1 MSAPKEPTARPVLPA
16 CERKA
21 LSVDDAIPYS
31 GVGRTTLYK
40 FLAEGRLR
48 SLKVG
53 RKRLILRE
61 DLDDL
66 LMAEVAQ

>member
-1 MSAPKEPTARPVLPA
+1 MSATKEPTARRVLPA

-21 LSVDDAIPYS
+21 MSVDDAVPYS
-31 GVGRTTLYK
+31 GVGKTTLYK
-40 FLAEGRLR
+40 FLAQGRLR

-61 DLDDL
+61 DLDAL
-66 LMAEVAQ
+66 LMGEVA